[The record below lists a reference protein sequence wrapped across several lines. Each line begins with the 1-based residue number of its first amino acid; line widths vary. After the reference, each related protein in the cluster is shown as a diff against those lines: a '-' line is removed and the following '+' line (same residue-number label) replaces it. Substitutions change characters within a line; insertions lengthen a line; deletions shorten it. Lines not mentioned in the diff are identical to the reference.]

1 MSVTITSSGLSEM
14 ALALDTNAYA
24 GTSSGCSSISF
35 GSGSNIGSGYT
46 ILDGRLVAPSAAT
59 AGYASRGFTVQRPS
73 NNTSAGYNYGLPS
86 GHSVRVYTNN
96 WDTAITGVTMRATF
110 GRAGGSI
117 PTPSTLAERGYGWE
131 WDWGNKVMNIIAHNG
146 TTLTTTPV
154 TWIPVFGR
162 NYEITAISDGQ
173 GTVSLYVDGVL
184 LGTGTGAPTILVG
197 NIGSVW
203 WQLEIQNLVTASGTT
218 DCNFQNPKVF
228 TTNG

>member
-1 MSVTITSSGLSEM
+1 MSVRFSSPAVSEM

-24 GTSSGCSSISF
+24 GTVSGCSSISA
-35 GSGSNIGSGYT
+35 GTGSNIGSGYS
-46 ILDGRLVAPSAAT
+46 ILDGRLVAPLAAT
-59 AGYASRGFTVQRPS
+59 AGYAGRGFTVQRPS

-86 GHSVRVYTNN
+86 GHTVRVYTTN
-96 WDTAITGVTMRATF
+96 WETAITGVTMRAVF

-131 WDWGNKVMNIIAHNG
+131 WNWGTKVMNIIAHDG

-154 TWIPVFGR
+154 TWVPLLGR
-162 NYEITAISDGQ
+162 NYEITAISNGA

-184 LGTGTGAPTILVG
+184 LGTGIGAPTILVG

-203 WQLEIQNLVTASGTT
+203 WQLEIQNLVTASGQT